1 MSGTAQGAKKASAT
15 IRAKYGQNFYKE
27 IASKG
32 ESVTGIP
39 KGFGKE
45 DRTLLERILN
55 KPRHH
60 AQKSGRKGG
69 YISKR
74 GKK

>member
-1 MSGTAQGAKKASAT
+1 MSG
-15 IRAKYGQNFYKE
+15 
-27 IASKG
+27 
-32 ESVTGIP
+32 TGIP

>member
-15 IRAKYGQNFYKE
+15 TRAKYGENFYKE
-27 IASKG
+27 IAAKG
-32 ESVTGIP
+32 GSVTGIS

-60 AQKSGRKGG
+60 AQNAGRKGG
-69 YISKR
+69 YISRR